1 MLQYVNRFSCISTP
15 KNDLIIHFEQNE
27 PAFSLNTKDE
37 NVSKCNHKIASLIM
51 DRECAEALVDALE
64 KMLSGSLPPS
74 NEE

>member
-15 KNDLIIHFEQNE
+15 KNDPIIIHFEQNE

-51 DRECAEALVDALE
+51 DR
-64 KMLSGSLPPS
+64 
-74 NEE
+74 